1 MTSPLAFR
9 FNGSPRSLAVCL
21 RRCSVAAI
29 AALAAGW
36 FLSAAAQA
44 APVTLAEGNSSVSLD
59 TQLQSGLSN
68 WTIDGTNQLSQMWF
82 WYRVGATGPETSI
95 DALTPAPAGLLA
107 LDTNFEAG
115 LDTMIAKYT
124 DPQFEL
130 TLRVTLS
137 PGSPG
142 TGDSNLVEQVSIKNI
157 SGAPLPFNLFQFVH
171 FNLNGVID
179 PDTVEILGSNTAIQT
194 DSQLSLITTAETV
207 ALPTPSRRQVGT
219 AASILAGLNDGV
231 TTSLNNSVGPVTDP
245 NVAFAFQWSH
255 TIPTGG
261 TLLVSSGQNVVV
273 AVPEPSAVVLLS
285 LGVVVAGGYGLR
297 RRRALGR

>member
-1 MTSPLAFR
+1 MSSALAFR
-9 FNGSPRSLAVCL
+9 FNRSLRSISVCL
-21 RRCSVAAI
+21 RRCAVAAI

-36 FLSAAAQA
+36 ILSAAAQA

-59 TQLQSGLSN
+59 NQLQSGLSDWSIN
-68 WTIDGTNQLSQMWF
+68 GTDHLAQMWF
-82 WYRVGATGPETSI
+82 WYRVGATGPESSI
-95 DALTPAPAGLLA
+95 DTLAHTPADLLT

-137 PGSPG
+137 AGSVG
-142 TGDSNLVEQVSIKNI
+142 SSGSNLVEQVSIKNI

-179 PDTVEILGSNTAIQT
+179 PDTVEILGGNTAIQT
-194 DSQLSLITTAETV
+194 DTQVSLITTAETV

-219 AASILAGLNDGV
+219 ASSLLTSLNNGTA
-231 TTSLNNSVGPVTDP
+231 TTLNNSVGPVTDP
-245 NVAFAFQWSH
+245 SVAFAFQWSH

-261 TLLVSSGQNVVV
+261 TLLVSSGQNIV
-273 AVPEPSAVVLLS
+273 AVPEPSTMVLLS
-285 LGVVVAGGYGLR
+285 MGIVVAGGYGLR
-297 RRRALGR
+297 RRRALRR